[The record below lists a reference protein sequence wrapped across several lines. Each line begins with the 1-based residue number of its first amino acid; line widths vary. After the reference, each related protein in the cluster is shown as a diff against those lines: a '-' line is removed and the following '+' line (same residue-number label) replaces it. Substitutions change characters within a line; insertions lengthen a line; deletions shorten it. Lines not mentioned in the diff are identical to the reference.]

1 MATLRGPVDG
11 VGMDESRTK
20 GERREYKRR
29 NRRKMKVVGRS
40 VRLLQEIIRKKAEKI
55 RKKSE

>member
-11 VGMDESRTK
+11 VDMDESRTK
-20 GERREYKRR
+20 GELREYKRR

>member
-1 MATLRGPVDG
+1 
-11 VGMDESRTK
+11 MDESRTK
-20 GERREYKRR
+20 GELREYKRR